1 MIHCWAARPA
11 SRSRPIVGSAMLTT
25 VPSMK
30 VIDEPMMVAI
40 RIQRR
45 RPSSAATAG
54 VATSVTSV
62 SPYAY
67 GRDVRA
73 DRRTLSVPLRGVPL
87 PLRRG
92 GHDVRPRRGD
102 GAAALVARGGPGR
115 RRGARDLPGLR
126 RAARLRRDRG
136 GAVRPDRRAPPRRC
150 RRQRGHRVR
159 RERRP
164 PRRRQDLRDARPRRA
179 GREAAGGSRR
189 PRSSRPARARR
200 FDAGK
205 GRPMREWAS
214 VPPDAGAD
222 WDALA
227 DEACSFV
234 RG

>member
-25 VPSMK
+25 VPAMK
-30 VIDEPMMVAI
+30 VNDEPMMVAI

-62 SPYAY
+62 SPYTY
-67 GRDVRA
+67 GRHVRA
-73 DRRTLSVPLRGVPL
+73 DRCPLSVPLRGVPL
-87 PLRRG
+87 SLRRS
-92 GHDVRPRRGD
+92 GHHVRPRRGD
-102 GAAALVARGGPGR
+102 GAAALVARGGAGR

-126 RAARLRRDRG
+126 RAARRGVTGEERFDRI
-136 GAVRPDRRAPPRRC
+136 AVRHLGDAGVSEGTGFGANAGLRVGGKIFAMLVRGELVVKLPADRVTALVEAGQGAP
-150 RRQRGHRVR
+150 
-159 RERRP
+159 
-164 PRRRQDLRDARPRRA
+164 
-179 GREAAGGSRR
+179 
-189 PRSSRPARARR
+189 

-227 DEACSFV
+227 DEACGFV